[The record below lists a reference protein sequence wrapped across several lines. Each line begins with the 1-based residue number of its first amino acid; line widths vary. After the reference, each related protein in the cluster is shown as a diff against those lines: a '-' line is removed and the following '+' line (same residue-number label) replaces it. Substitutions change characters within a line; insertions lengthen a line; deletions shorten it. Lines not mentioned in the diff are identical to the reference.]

1 MTDPSELRAFLSA
14 MQDDQK
20 TLRHTIVRIMWH
32 MRGSLSREEA
42 WTLSASEREEI
53 VTLVDEHRDLVEKT
67 GLALM

>member
-1 MTDPSELRAFLSA
+1 
-14 MQDDQK
+14 MQRDQK

-42 WTLSASEREEI
+42 WTLSPIEREDI
-53 VTLVDEHRDLVEKT
+53 VALVDEHRDLVEKT